1 MSLNLFIILN
11 FLTYLL
17 ALKIFFSI
25 FKMKYYFPFRRADLF
40 CFLFNFILFSGLSL
54 IYYNNFFWITIF
66 INLNLF
72 YIFFHL
78 INMVVT
84 SPRTKIII
92 DLMESKKKE
101 LNIIKYSR
109 IYNSKKMVENR
120 IKRLKTS
127 RQIIK
132 KNNFYV
138 LNKKNKNFLYLIALV
153 FLIIESI

>member
-1 MSLNLFIILN
+1 
-11 FLTYLL
+11 
-17 ALKIFFSI
+17 
-25 FKMKYYFPFRRADLF
+25 
-40 CFLFNFILFSGLSL
+40 
-54 IYYNNFFWITIF
+54 
-66 INLNLF
+66 
-72 YIFFHL
+72 
-78 INMVVT
+78 MVIT

-127 RQIIK
+127 RQIIE
-132 KNNFYV
+132 KNNYYV
-138 LNKKNKNFLYLIALV
+138 LNKKNKNFLYLIALI